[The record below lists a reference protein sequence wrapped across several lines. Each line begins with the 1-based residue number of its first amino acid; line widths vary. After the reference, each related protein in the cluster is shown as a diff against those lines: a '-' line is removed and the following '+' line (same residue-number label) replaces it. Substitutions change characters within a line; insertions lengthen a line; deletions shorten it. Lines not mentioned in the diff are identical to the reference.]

1 MIVVGLTGGIG
12 SGKTTVAE
20 KFKALGVPVY
30 IADIEAK
37 KLMNSSKII
46 KRKLKNLFGEDAYLN
61 DELNKPFIAKKIFN
75 NKDLL
80 IKMNAIVH
88 PKVGKHFERW
98 LNKQTSPYVIKESAI
113 LFENNLQQQCD
124 FIILVTAPKNIRISR
139 LLKRDNTTKE
149 KIEAIIDNQL
159 SDQDKTKLSD
169 FVITNT
175 NIENTYKQVE
185 TLHKK
190 LLKNDKKQKF

>member
-20 KFKALGVPVY
+20 KFKALGIPIY

-46 KRKLKNLFGEDAYLN
+46 KRKLKNIFGEEAYIN
-61 DELNKPFIAKKIFN
+61 DELNRPFIAREIFN

-80 IKMNAIVH
+80 NKMNAIVH
-88 PKVGKHFERW
+88 PKVRRHFERW
-98 LNKQTSPYVIKESAI
+98 LNKQTSLYVIKESAI
-113 LFENNLQQQCD
+113 LFENNLQEQCD
-124 FIILVTAPKNIRISR
+124 FTILVTAPKDVRISR
-139 LLKRDNTTKE
+139 LLDRDNTTIE
-149 KIEAIIDNQL
+149 KIEAIMRTQL
-159 SDQDKTKLSD
+159 SDEEKIKLSD

-175 NIENTYKQVE
+175 TLENTYEQVE
-185 TLHKK
+185 TIHKK
-190 LLKNDKKQKF
+190 LLKKR